1 MPYQREKKRKE
12 HHQSQVS
19 KNKNVININI
29 GKGGGGGGGGGG
41 KRRKKGGGGG
51 GGGGGF
57 DPLAY
62 NEAISMSTPH
72 TNYVPVINTQQSDP
86 VVVQPQVI
94 QQDTRPSFWD
104 IVQQG
109 LGYGIAGRIAGG
121 GGSTNNYYSGGQEQ
135 QPDPPLPR
143 GPPSSVR
150 PTNPLP
156 PRPPRAPA
164 DPPLPRGPPSSVR
177 PTNPPTELTAAA
189 AAANPSIFTKFAKRF
204 KNALG
209 FSSSVPKVSPA
220 PTPGVRPRS
229 TSEPTSE
236 TYNGFPGIRITD
248 AKENYFNARTITPAK
263 PEPGGVIYPSP
274 HAGAARYVN
283 KDLRG
288 ILDVTPVTPAQPAT
302 SRMSL
307 ETELGNLEQNYK
319 VNVKKEKVDTILDRL
334 NKAVG
339 ADSKEVNS
347 ASPPPHLAINV
358 KGSPSTE
365 DREKFTKDEEKG
377 YWVSHRGSRIH
388 GGSSDTPTSNKF
400 SLLSEPEPKS
410 KQALRQRNIKKEGS
424 ATSAMSHSEFERQS
438 LLHEDNPDS
447 ASFEVED
454 SSGKKKE
461 SSLVKAYRVMGRWG
475 QTLQDFA
482 RSVTSPVTRQQKNNS
497 KRHYIAVK
505 DK

>member
-1 MPYQREKKRKE
+1 
-12 HHQSQVS
+12 
-19 KNKNVININI
+19 
-29 GKGGGGGGGGGG
+29 
-41 KRRKKGGGGG
+41 
-51 GGGGGF
+51 
-57 DPLAY
+57 
-62 NEAISMSTPH
+62 
-72 TNYVPVINTQQSDP
+72 
-86 VVVQPQVI
+86 
-94 QQDTRPSFWD
+94 
-104 IVQQG
+104 
-109 LGYGIAGRIAGG
+109 
-121 GGSTNNYYSGGQEQ
+121 
-135 QPDPPLPR
+135 
-143 GPPSSVR
+143 
-150 PTNPLP
+150 
-156 PRPPRAPA
+156 
-164 DPPLPRGPPSSVR
+164 
-177 PTNPPTELTAAA
+177 
-189 AAANPSIFTKFAKRF
+189 
-204 KNALG
+204 
-209 FSSSVPKVSPA
+209 
-220 PTPGVRPRS
+220 
-229 TSEPTSE
+229 
-236 TYNGFPGIRITD
+236 
-248 AKENYFNARTITPAK
+248 
-263 PEPGGVIYPSP
+263 
-274 HAGAARYVN
+274 
-283 KDLRG
+283 
-288 ILDVTPVTPAQPAT
+288 
-302 SRMSL
+302 MSL

-461 SSLVKAYRVMGRWG
+461 SSLAKAYRVMGRWG